1 MVSFRKISEHFNT
14 IEKTSSR
21 NEMSLILSNLLKE
34 LDKNE
39 ASILCYL
46 VQGRVAPLFVKSEFN
61 FSQKSFLKILE
72 ILHKEK
78 LGKKYMEMGDIGT
91 LSEYVS
97 EILEYKESGLSLI
110 DLYNSLWEIVKTQG
124 TGSSE
129 KKFDLIIKLLK
140 RMSPL
145 ESKFLARII
154 CGELRL
160 GFSSKS
166 VLDSISIML
175 SGDKGLREQLD
186 RAYGVSTDLGYICSL
201 AKENESKL
209 STLKITPGVPV
220 LSRLVERVGS
230 FEEVIERLGDSF
242 FVQPK
247 FDGLRCQIHKYR
259 KDTLVKD
266 NQRIWCKHISI
277 EKQNGLFKNSIDEYE
292 VRLFTRNLED
302 VTEMFPEI
310 VESAM
315 NVKKESFVLDSEV
328 LGWNYKDDR
337 FLSYQET
344 MQRRRKYGIKGKQ
357 EDIPVKAFVF
367 DILYLNDVDLS
378 EEDTEKR
385 IRILDKDFKHLSGS
399 IEICLTKVINGQD
412 ELINIFN
419 ENVQKGLEG
428 IIVKQFN
435 GSYLPG
441 VRNYEWIKLKK
452 SMEKKL
458 VDTIDLVAIG
468 YYSGFGKRGKIGIGA
483 VLGALYNDK
492 DDRFEGICK
501 VGTGFSDEQLKN
513 TLSELEMISLRNKPK
528 NVEVDELLKPDV
540 WVEPKIVFSVES
552 DEITRNIKANINIG
566 SGLSLRF
573 PRLIEWGRDKGPEEA
588 TTAEELEHLYSI
600 RKPSK

>member
-14 IEKTSSR
+14 IENTSSR
-21 NEMSLILSNLLKE
+21 NDMSSVLSELLKE
-34 LDKNE
+34 LDAQE
-39 ASILCYL
+39 STILCYL

-72 ILHKEK
+72 ILCKER
-78 LGKKYMEMGDIGT
+78 LDKKYIELGDIGN
-91 LSEYVS
+91 LAEYVS
-97 EILEYKESGLSLI
+97 EQLAYKESELSLI
-110 DLYNSLWEIVKTQG
+110 GVYNSLWDIVKTQG

-129 KKFDLIIKLLK
+129 KKFDLIINLLNK
-140 RMSPL
+140 MSPL

-201 AKENESKL
+201 AKEDASKL
-209 STLKITPGVPV
+209 SELKITPGVPV

-242 FVQPK
+242 IVQPK
-247 FDGLRCQIHKYR
+247 FDGLRCQIHKYKR
-259 KDTLVKD
+259 DTFVKD
-266 NQRIWCKHISI
+266 NNRIWSKYINI
-277 EKQNGLFKNSIDEYE
+277 EKQDGLFKNGMDEYE
-292 VRLFTRNLED
+292 VKLFTRNLED

-310 VESAM
+310 VESAI
-315 NVKKESFVLDSEV
+315 NVKEESFVFDSEV
-328 LGWNYKDDR
+328 LGWNYKGNN

-344 MQRRRKYGIKGKQ
+344 MQRRRKYGVKGKR

-367 DILYLNDVDLS
+367 DIIYLNGNDLS
-378 EEDTEKR
+378 EENTQER
-385 IRILDKDFKHLSGS
+385 VGVLNKDFKQLSGG
-399 IEICLTKVINGQD
+399 IEICLTKIISGQD
-412 ELINIFN
+412 ELVNIFN
-419 ENVQKGLEG
+419 NNVEKGLEG
-428 IIVKQFN
+428 IIVKKLE
-435 GSYLPG
+435 GAYLPG
-441 VRNYEWIKLKK
+441 VRNFEWIKLKK
-452 SMEKKL
+452 SMQKEL

-492 DDRFEGICK
+492 KDRFEGICK

-513 TLSELEMISLRNKPK
+513 TLSQLKALSLKNKPK
-528 NVEVDELLKPDV
+528 NVEVDNILKPDT

-588 TTAEELEHLYSI
+588 TTIEELEHLYSI
-600 RKPSK
+600 RKHSK